1 MVHSLDDLNN
11 FIKENDLRKK
21 KWPSTKIEYVC
32 SQCGVITT
40 LSIMQFKRKF
50 ANAAV
55 LCDSC
60 RKATFDKSKYNYHHW
75 TEEEKQKANETR
87 KKTCLEKYGVEFTG
101 QLDSV
106 KQAVSNAA
114 LNRTDEERNSIS
126 EKRKQTN
133 IEKYGVENPIQN
145 EEIKKRIEETCLKK
159 YGTTNPAASEEI
171 KEKIRNVFQEKYGMN
186 PLSTIEVREKMLS
199 TIEERYGTKIISK
212 NKEIRK
218 RIQKSVKK
226 IFDENKDIILAQTLN
241 TNLQKYNTYWPS
253 QTENVKEKVRETIR
267 QRYGVDYVSQIKE
280 VAEHIS
286 NKLMGYGEAAFLKN
300 CEDNFLKPIDFKYEG
315 YYDNGPIYYKCECL
329 KCHNVVEIAPHNK
342 NFKCIHCFG
351 KNAISS
357 FKEKEVVQYLKSIYD
372 GEIIEN
378 CRRLIS
384 PLEVDIYLPEKK
396 LAIEFNGD
404 FWHNEF
410 SKDINYH
417 KEKTQ
422 LCEQKGVKLFHI
434 YEYEWLKSKDKVKD
448 IFKSF
453 VCSDK
458 KKVYAR
464 QCTIKEISNFQAKE
478 FADLYH
484 LQGHSPAKVYLGLFF
499 NGELVEI
506 ETFGHPRFNKNYQWE
521 IVREC
526 SKTDVSVVG
535 GKSKLFSYFISH
547 YSPTNIISYCDA
559 SKFSGESYLKCGMR
573 FASWNSPGY
582 VWIKQHSVLTRYQC
596 QKHKLV
602 KQFPEL
608 KNSSETEIMHSLGY
622 SKMFDCGQK
631 VYVWDREV

>member
-1 MVHSLDDLNN
+1 MVCSLDDLNN

-21 KWPSTKIEYVC
+21 KWSSTKIEYVC
-32 SQCGVITT
+32 SQCGVITK
-40 LSIMQFKRKF
+40 LSVMQFKRKF

-159 YGTTNPAASEEI
+159 YGTTNPAASEKI
-171 KEKIRNVFQEKYGMN
+171 KEKIKNTFQIKYGGS
-186 PLSTIEVREKMLS
+186 PFHSPSVREKIKNTML
-199 TIEERYGTKIISK
+199 K
-212 NKEIRK
+212 
-218 RIQKSVKK
+218 
-226 IFDENKDIILAQTLN
+226 
-241 TNLQKYNTYWPS
+241 
-253 QTENVKEKVRETIR
+253 
-267 QRYGVDYVSQIKE
+267 RYGVENSSQLNTIAEKVGDKLKE
-280 VAEHIS
+280 
-286 NKLMGYGEAAFLKN
+286 YGEAAFLKN

-315 YYDNGPIYYKCECL
+315 YYDNGPVYYKCECL

-342 NFKCIHCFG
+342 NFTCIHCFG

-372 GEIIEN
+372 GEIVEN

-410 SKDINYH
+410 SKDKNYH

-448 IFKSF
+448 ILKSF

-458 KKVYAR
+458 KRVYAR
-464 QCTIKEISNFQAKE
+464 QCVIKEISNFQAKE

-484 LQGHSPAKVYLGLFF
+484 LQGHSLARVYLGLFF
-499 NGELVEI
+499 NGELIEI

-526 SKTDVSVVG
+526 SKTDISVVG

-547 YSPTNIISYCDA
+547 YSPTNIVSYCDA

-573 FASWNSPGY
+573 LESWNSPGY
-582 VWIKQHSVLTRYQC
+582 LWIKQHNVLTRYQC

-608 KNSSETEIMHSLGY
+608 KNSTETEIMHSLGY